1 MPSPDDGRSN
11 QDPGNDEPS
20 MERNRGKDG
29 PSPVAAPDVP
39 CPPMGGPEDELEP
52 KGAREVQQA
61 VDEMEIAVRDWKAR
75 MR

>member
-1 MPSPDDGRSN
+1 
-11 QDPGNDEPS
+11 
-20 MERNRGKDG
+20 
-29 PSPVAAPDVP
+29 
-39 CPPMGGPEDELEP
+39 MGGPEDELEP